1 MIVFAGILNHE
12 IISVKVVTSD
22 PENCAKV

>member
-12 IISVKVVTSD
+12 IISVKVITSD
-22 PENCAKV
+22 SGNCAKV